1 MKPLK
6 FKLNNAFQF
15 GWEGL
20 KGWAYN
26 SKEDFNRASVAVFE
40 VTGRHGK
47 VKSLMSDR
55 VYLVLEGKGE
65 FIINEEV
72 IPVEKDDVIII
83 PKNTPY
89 DYRAVEGTLKLYLVH
104 APAYDEKKE
113 VKLE

>member
-1 MKPLK
+1 MILK
-6 FKLNNAFQF
+6 FKIKDAYKF

-20 KGWAYN
+20 KGWAFN
-26 SKEDFNRASVAVFE
+26 SKEDFERASAAMFE

-47 VKSLMSDR
+47 VKSLISDR

-65 FIINEEV
+65 FIINGEV

-89 DYRAVEGTLKLYLVH
+89 DYRVAEGTMKLYLVH
-104 APAYDEKKE
+104 IPAFDETKE